1 MTAERVMIVALAVLA
16 ALAVNQMI
24 HVDRML
30 ATAA

>member
-1 MTAERVMIVALAVLA
+1 MTPERIIIVALAVLA

-30 ATAA
+30 AAA